1 MSYLIRQEGLG
12 QRDMESSKSEYE
24 KPFQYEA
31 ELKEK
36 LSRQYELNA
45 ELDLE
50 NGKVE
55 DVDLNIVDEGKNNM
69 AESNV
74 AEKRD
79 RYHTDTES
87 KSR

>member
-1 MSYLIRQEGLG
+1 MAVLIL
-12 QRDMESSKSEYE
+12 
-24 KPFQYEA
+24 YEA

-55 DVDLNIVDEGKNNM
+55 DVDLNGMEESKNGLS
-69 AESNV
+69 ESNV
-74 AEKRD
+74 AEKGN
-79 RYHTDTES
+79 RYQTEIDS